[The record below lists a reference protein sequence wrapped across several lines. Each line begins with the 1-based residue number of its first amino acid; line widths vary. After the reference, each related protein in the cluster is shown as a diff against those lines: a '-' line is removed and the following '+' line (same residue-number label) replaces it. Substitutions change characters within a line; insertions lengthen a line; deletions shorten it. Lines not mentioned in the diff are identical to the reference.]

1 MMKILLT
8 IGLLLYSLTS
18 FGQTRLINHKSHS
31 GKSSDFLK
39 THLSSNS
46 NFGMAPQRMV
56 RNSKLDS
63 LILIDEKTVIMITSE
78 SCHFEEYDGSDKSV
92 SKLWKAGRDT
102 VVDHTVFNGNKSSD
116 EIRQII
122 KQKYFFANPAESV
135 IFVGFEEEAQD
146 ESNLT
151 SSSQKKQ
158 LKPKKELPEHH
169 NRDEKRPSYLTI
181 ILFSIL
187 SLLTRGT
194 IMPN

>member
-1 MMKILLT
+1 MKILLS
-8 IGLLLYSLTS
+8 IGLLLYSFIS

-31 GKSSDFLK
+31 GKSTDFLK
-39 THLSSNS
+39 THLTSNS

-102 VVDHTVFNGNKSSD
+102 VVDHVVFNGNKSSD
-116 EIRQII
+116 EIRKII
-122 KQKYFFANPAESV
+122 KHNYFFANPAESV
-135 IFVGFEEEAQD
+135 IFVGFEEEEKE
-146 ESNLT
+146 ESNLA

-158 LKPKKELPEHH
+158 LKSKKEQHERR
-169 NRDEKRPSYLTI
+169 NRREKRPSYLTI
-181 ILFSIL
+181 ILFSII
-187 SLLTRGT
+187 SLMTRGT